1 MGYLDYDDDFW
12 TENRADYWEN
22 VKTASVPKGAI
33 HFKAEITELELGFD
47 EQALINQLAPQISKG
62 LQEIANS
69 VVDVAKARC
78 PVGEERD
85 FNPNPKSFQRLKLVP
100 IGTFGAMGTS
110 KASFG
115 RSATTNKVATGLFE
129 FHGMSASE
137 RATRFGRRFGSETSD
152 PKATRYFQGTG
163 ANKGKTPTTLR
174 IGKGTIT
181 GAFRHESGTLKKS
194 IHFTGVERQGDTLI
208 ATVAVDA
215 PYAIYV
221 HEGHRTRGSSRVAGR
236 PFLKSALI
244 NARERF
250 FNPSTYQG

>member
-22 VKTASVPKGAI
+22 VKTAFVPKGAV

-100 IGTFGAMGTS
+100 LGTFGPTRLS
-110 KASFG
+110 KAAG
-115 RSATTNKVATGLFE
+115 GLSE
-129 FHGMSASE
+129 FSGMSSVE
-137 RATRFGRRFGSETSD
+137 RAARFKRKFGSETSN
-152 PKATRYFQGTG
+152 PLATRYFQGTTK

-174 IGKGTIT
+174 IGRTIT
-181 GAFRHESGTLKKS
+181 GAFRHEPGTLKKS
-194 IHFTGVERQGDTLI
+194 IHFAGVERQGDTLI
-208 ATVAVDA
+208 ATIAVDA
-215 PYAIYV
+215 PYARYV
-221 HEGHRTRGSSRVAGR
+221 HDGPRTRGSSRVAGR

>member
-12 TENRADYWEN
+12 TKNRADYWEN
-22 VKTASVPKGAI
+22 VKTAFVPKGAV

-100 IGTFGAMGTS
+100 PGTFGSVSKS
-110 KASFG
+110 KA
-115 RSATTNKVATGLFE
+115 AYGLFE
-129 FHGMSASE
+129 FSGMKASE
-137 RATRFGRRFGSETSD
+137 RAARFGHKFGSETSD
-152 PKATRYFQGTG
+152 PKATRYFQGAGSSTDPKIDV
-163 ANKGKTPTTLR
+163 NKGKTPTTLR

-194 IHFTGVERQGDTLI
+194 IHFIGVERQGDTLI